1 MRVLIIEDEQQSV
14 EITSGALR
22 SIDGEIEI
30 VGSLPSIKASVDWL
44 RNNQEPDLILCD
56 VRLEDGES
64 FEILRRVHVSAP
76 VGFITAYDEYARE
89 AFRMHGLRYLTKPL
103 QIDELRELV
112 QVVRDRINL

>member
-76 VGFITAYDEYARE
+76 VGLSR
-89 AFRMHGLRYLTKPL
+89 RMMNMPGRHSACMGCA
-103 QIDELRELV
+103 I
-112 QVVRDRINL
+112 

>member
-64 FEILRRVHVSAP
+64 FEILRRVRLCAP
-76 VGFITAYDEYARE
+76 DRWHY
-89 AFRMHGLRYLTKPL
+89 GLRHPIGMTKTPS
-103 QIDELRELV
+103 LR
-112 QVVRDRINL
+112 